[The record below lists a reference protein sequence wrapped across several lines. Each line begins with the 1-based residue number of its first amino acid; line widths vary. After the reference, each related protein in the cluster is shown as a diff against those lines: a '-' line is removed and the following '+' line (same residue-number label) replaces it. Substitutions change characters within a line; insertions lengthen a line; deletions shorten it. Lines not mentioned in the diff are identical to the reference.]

1 MAGSAK
7 SVDPR
12 LTKDAIL
19 RTALRI
25 VDAHGIDGL
34 SMRKLAA
41 ELGVNPMSLYHH
53 VANKAAVVNGITR
66 LVTDGARDI
75 AVGPGRWPDQ
85 LRQLAYAFRAL
96 SLAHPH
102 LMRHAFAGDDFIQ
115 RRGPMWQALCDVLR
129 TAGLPEAEVE
139 QTGAVLTV
147 LVGGLLLTEVNGT
160 MRRLIGA
167 DAADD
172 AGFALAVDLLI
183 NGIATRVS
191 RTDMI

>member
-1 MAGSAK
+1 MSGSAK
-7 SVDPR
+7 AVDPR
-12 LTKDAIL
+12 LSKDVIL

-25 VDAHGIDGL
+25 VDTQGIHAL

-41 ELGVNPMSLYHH
+41 ELDVNPMSLYHH
-53 VANKAAVVNGITR
+53 VANKAAVVDGITR

-75 AVGPGRWPDQ
+75 AIGPGRWPDQ
-85 LRQLAYAFRAL
+85 LRQLAYEFRAL
-96 SLAHPH
+96 SLAHPS

-115 RRGPMWQALCDVLR
+115 RRGPMWQSLCAVLR
-129 TAGLPEAEVE
+129 GAGLPAAEVE
-139 QTGAVLTV
+139 QTGAVLAV

-183 NGIATRVS
+183 NGIATRLS
-191 RTDMI
+191 STDMF